1 MIKASERTRR
11 FVYFTVLSRGLPS
24 GMLLPCRNAD
34 VYAMLMMPHVAG
46 LNRLQRQVRA
56 RQEALCL
63 VLGPVTVPRVN
74 TAVSSRAV
82 VDTEVSELLFGT

>member
-63 VLGPVTVPRVN
+63 VLGPVNGTTRKH
-74 TAVSSRAV
+74 RR
-82 VDTEVSELLFGT
+82 LLPCSCRH